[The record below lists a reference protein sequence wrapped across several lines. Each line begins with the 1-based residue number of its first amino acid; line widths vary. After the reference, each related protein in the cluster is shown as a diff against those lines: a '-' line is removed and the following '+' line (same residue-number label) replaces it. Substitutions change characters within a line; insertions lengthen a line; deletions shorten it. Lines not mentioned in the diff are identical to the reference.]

1 MTRRR
6 EDIQFYFGVVKTI
19 LYERTQPVEKGSKVN
34 IIEYLTWQAQFCSTD
49 NHK

>member
-1 MTRRR
+1 MTKWR
-6 EDIQFYFGVVKTI
+6 EDIRSNRIVKTI
-19 LYERTQPVEKGSKVN
+19 LNERTQPVKKGSKVN